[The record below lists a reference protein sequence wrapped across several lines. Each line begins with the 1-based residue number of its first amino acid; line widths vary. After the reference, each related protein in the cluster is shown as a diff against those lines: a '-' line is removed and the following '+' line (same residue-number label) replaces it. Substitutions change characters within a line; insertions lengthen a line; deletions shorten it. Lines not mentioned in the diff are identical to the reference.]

1 MVLGKERECGT
12 VLCERALKMQDAIFK
27 ILKEQYFHTFY

>member
-12 VLCERALKMQDAIFK
+12 VLCERALKMQGAIFK
-27 ILKEQYFHTFY
+27 ILKQ